1 MLTLREPS
9 RSSSELD
16 RLGFSNDEEGR
27 GRKGK
32 GGEGRGREGKEG
44 VNDLCIIML
53 CAFALHCT

>member
-27 GRKGK
+27 GRKG
-32 GGEGRGREGKEG
+32 RGREGKGG